1 MKKISVAILLGVMV
15 LSLGA
20 CGKQGNTTDTTQ
32 ETEITQEN
40 ESTQET
46 ETNQETEVQTSAVGI
61 LETLWGNYE
70 EGEKF
75 AIAGGDSANS
85 VMDKPGSFDVANS
98 EELDALLGFPEAQAG
113 LIDDAASMVHMMNGN
128 TFTCGVFHVADAE
141 NVTQVTDAV
150 KDNIMN
156 RQWMCG
162 FPDTLI
168 VAVVQDEYV
177 VSAFGLADNME
188 VFKTKLLACEPTA
201 TIMYEESLSQ

>member
-1 MKKISVAILLGVMV
+1 MKKICVAILLGVMV

-20 CGKQGNTTDTTQ
+20 CGKQDDTTEITQ
-32 ETEITQEN
+32 ETETTQEN

-46 ETNQETEVQTSAVGI
+46 GVQTSSLEI
-61 LETLWGNYE
+61 LDTLWGTYE

-75 AIAGGDSANS
+75 AVAGGDSANS
-85 VMDKPGSFDVANS
+85 VMDKPNTFDVTNS
-98 EELDALLGFPEAQAG
+98 EELDATLGFPAAQAE
-113 LIDDAASMVHMMNGN
+113 LIDDAASMVHMMNAN

-141 NVTQVTDAV
+141 NVTAVTDAV

-168 VAVVQDEYV
+168 VAVVHDEYV
-177 VSAFGLADNME
+177 VSAFGHAENME
-188 VFKTKLLACEPTA
+188 VFKTKLLASDATA
-201 TIMYEESLSQ
+201 TIMYEENLSQ